1 MVRGLSWWTTN
12 LNLKMLFA
20 ALCVPTHPQYTCPYS
35 YLARWKKNTGLAI
48 ICSSFKELFAGLT
61 VQVVEN
67 YTSHIW
73 QSFSSVGR
81 ACEEESQLIWFF
93 LWVFLA
99 DSVAECYFMFC
110 LFGFSYR
117 ILYFLFS
124 GDMWF
129 MLLKEG
135 SPLCYSC
142 WGLVHISPIRGFDLA
157 DFLWPR
163 GNLELWFVMLACA
176 NNIEASSKC

>member
-1 MVRGLSWWTTN
+1 MVRGLSWWTTD

-61 VQVVEN
+61 VQVEEN

-81 ACEEESQLIWFF
+81 ACEDDSQLIWFF
-93 LWVFLA
+93 LW
-99 DSVAECYFMFC
+99 S
-110 LFGFSYR
+110 FSCR
-117 ILYFLFS
+117 LS
-124 GDMWF
+124 GW
-129 MLLKEG
+129 MLLHVMFIWFFVPYTVFPVFGWHVVQCCWRRDLPSVTPAEDL
-135 SPLCYSC
+135 STFPPLEASI
-142 WGLVHISPIRGFDLA
+142 WQIFFDL
-157 DFLWPR
+157 
-163 GNLELWFVMLACA
+163 
-176 NNIEASSKC
+176 EAI